1 MKNSETGRLGL
12 SSRADSSE
20 KIVAFRS
27 AKVASIPATF
37 AERKATLKTLAIPQ
51 SRCRAAAGQIDIT
64 PPIGIYHRMWGAAKH
79 DQAASVHRPLQA
91 TMLWLVPR
99 NDDRTQASVILALD
113 HCILDAD
120 DIALIQAAVAVG
132 LQIKPEQVNVCL
144 SHTHAAGLMSR
155 TRSDLPGGDMIGPY
169 LDAMASELGKLARTL
184 SEQLVDAT
192 IVYGVGRCDLAA
204 ERDYWDTDQG
214 RFVCGFNPTGIAD
227 DTLVVCRVSDD
238 SGICLATVVN
248 YACHPTTLAW
258 DNQAISPDYVGAMRE
273 VIESHTK
280 APCLFLQG
288 ASGDLGPREGFVGDT
303 AVADRNGRKLGFAAL
318 ATLETLPTAG
328 STYDYAGAVVSG
340 TQIGTWKY
348 NSVDDESLRR
358 SEQWNRS
365 TVTAELPYRHDLP
378 SIEET
383 RQQLA
388 HWNELE
394 EAATSKGDDAQR
406 AYCRA
411 MAEQMQRQVWRQATL
426 PQGKCFPLNI
436 QVLQCGAARWL
447 FVPGEHYQVLQTE
460 LRNRFPDEVWIIAT
474 ICNGWQPG
482 YVPPASKYGYGIYQE
497 QIAIVA
503 AGSEEIVIESL
514 SRSVR

>member
-1 MKNSETGRLGL
+1 MKNPESCRLGP
-12 SSRADSSE
+12 SSRCNGS
-20 KIVAFRS
+20 VN
-27 AKVASIPATF
+27 
-37 AERKATLKTLAIPQ
+37 TLDIPQ
-51 SRCRAAAGQIDIT
+51 SRCRAAIGQIDIT

-79 DQAASVHRPLQA
+79 DRAASVHRPLTG
-91 TMLWLVPR
+91 TMLWIVPR
-99 NDDRTQASVILALD
+99 NDDKAQSSVIIALD
-113 HCILDAD
+113 HCILDSD
-120 DIALIQAAVAVG
+120 DIVLIQAAVAAG
-132 LQIKPEQVNVCL
+132 LHIGPEQVNVCL

-155 TRSDLPGGDMIGPY
+155 SRSSLPGGDMIGPY
-169 LDAMASELGKLARTL
+169 LDRMASELGKLARII
-184 SEQLVDAT
+184 SEHLVDAT

-204 ERDYWDTDQG
+204 ERDYWDADQG

-227 DTLVVCRVSDD
+227 DTLVVGKVTDNL
-238 SGICLATVVN
+238 GVCLATIVN

-273 VIESHTK
+273 VIQSHTH

-288 ASGDLGPREGFVGDT
+288 ASGDLGPRQGFVGDT
-303 AVADRNGRKLGFAAL
+303 AVADRNGRKLGFSVL
-318 ATLETLPTAG
+318 ATLETIPLAG

-348 NSVDDESLRR
+348 STV
-358 SEQWNRS
+358 SEATEQSSELWKRS
-365 TVTAELPYRHDLP
+365 TVIAELPYRHDLA
-378 SIEET
+378 SIEES

-394 EAATSKGDDAQR
+394 EEATSNGDVAQR
-406 AYCRA
+406 AYYRA
-411 MAEQMQRQVWRQATL
+411 MAEQMQRQIWRQAAL
-426 PQGKCFPLNI
+426 PEGKCFPLHI
-436 QVLQCGAARWL
+436 QVLHCGAARWL

-460 LRNRFPDEVWIIAT
+460 LRKRFPREVWLVAT

-503 AGSEEIVIESL
+503 AGSAEIVIESL
-514 SRSVR
+514 SRSVNAF